1 MRRYAALFCLVCFP
15 LLAGCDE
22 VIGIARVLINAQLD
36 SSGYDFTSDD
46 GYDDNGFT
54 PIVIQNNT
62 LDLAA
67 PTSTG
72 LPGSLGSPSGTGIGG
87 SFGGPGGTSLVVTTT
102 GTAAQPT
109 SGFTYISDDF
119 FISIHVP

>member
-1 MRRYAALFCLVCFP
+1 MRRFAALFCLVCFP
-15 LLAGCDE
+15 LLAGCNE
-22 VIGIARVLINAQLD
+22 VIGIARALINAQLN
-36 SSGYDFTSDD
+36 SPGYDFTSDD
-46 GYDDNGFT
+46 DYADNGFS

-87 SFGGPGGTSLVVTTT
+87 SFGGPGGTSLVVTTM
-102 GTAAQPT
+102 GTPAQPT
-109 SGFTYISDDF
+109 SGFTYVSDSF
-119 FISIHVP
+119 FISIRVP

>member
-1 MRRYAALFCLVCFP
+1 MRRLITLLSLACLPF
-15 LLAGCDE
+15 LTGCDE
-22 VIGIARVLINAQLD
+22 AVAIARVLINAQLD
-36 SSGYDFTSDD
+36 RSGSAFTGES
-46 GYDDNGFT
+46 GFS
-54 PIVIQNNT
+54 PIVIQTNT

-72 LPGSLGSPSGTGIGG
+72 LPGSLGSPGATGIGG
-87 SFGGPGGTSLVVTTT
+87 SFDSPDGSSLFVTTT
-102 GTAAQPT
+102 GSSAQPT